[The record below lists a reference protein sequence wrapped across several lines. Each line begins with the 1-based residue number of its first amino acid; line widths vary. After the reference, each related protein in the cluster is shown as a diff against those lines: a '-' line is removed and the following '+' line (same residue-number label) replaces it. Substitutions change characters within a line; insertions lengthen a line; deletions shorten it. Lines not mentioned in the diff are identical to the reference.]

1 MICDIIKCR
10 DVHKRSVGGFEMKLE
25 VFDFI
30 DDTLKLIEERRES
43 IEKVADSLE
52 TFFTNSFFIKD
63 HFLNVNY
70 RIKSQRSL
78 REKILRHN
86 FYIKYQTPENLLN
99 NLSDLIGFR
108 IECRFIEDEAKIY
121 EDILKLFKTKCK
133 DGYYTNP
140 LNSNIMLKLGE
151 KQPQKQKN
159 GFEIYKIDGK
169 YCKDSICI
177 NFELQIK
184 SLVNVFWGEID
195 HRVLYKNFNYMIT
208 EDFLRDIM
216 SSIKDNLSM
225 IDRQLMLVFD
235 HLNGMDTSNSIS
247 KKNQIKSL
255 LSKIIHDTYI
265 LKIRRE
271 LGFVI
276 DFKKSADVIINYM
289 FMKDGCEDTEHYS
302 ENFLRILNRLNEI
315 SRSELEFNKYLNF
328 DREIFFNDRFTRKVG
343 SRILEV
349 INKDFRWNLFFKII
363 FDIENGDNAQ
373 DFEKFMIFMRY
384 RFNHHIKE
392 SLHDKDIEE
401 DKKEE
406 IIDCIM
412 DNIADVFCKDSD
424 VDFLCDCSINSLN
437 EEIEM
442 FFLNISTFEDW
453 ENKKDRIIAYIS
465 SHKF

>member
-1 MICDIIKCR
+1 
-10 DVHKRSVGGFEMKLE
+10 MKLE

-30 DDTLKLIEERRES
+30 DDTLLLIEDKKES

-52 TFFTNSFFIKD
+52 KFFTDSFFIKD
-63 HFLNVNY
+63 HFINVSY
-70 RIKSQRSL
+70 RIKSKESL

-86 FYIKYQTPENLLN
+86 FYIKYETPENLIN

-121 EDILKLFKTKCK
+121 EDIIKLFKTKCD
-133 DGYYTNP
+133 DGYYSNP
-140 LNSNIMLKLGE
+140 LNSNIMLKLDE

-169 YCKDSICI
+169 HCKDGTCI

-235 HLNGMDTSNSIS
+235 HLNVMDTSDSIS

-265 LKIRRE
+265 LKIKDE
-271 LGFVI
+271 IGFVI
-276 DFKKSADVIINYM
+276 DFKKSTDVIISYIL
-289 FMKDGCEDTEHYS
+289 MKDVYGQTEDYS
-302 ENFLRILNRLNEI
+302 YDFIRILNRLNEI
-315 SRSELEFNKYLNF
+315 SESQLEFNKYLNF
-328 DREIFFNDRFTRKVG
+328 EREIFFNDDFTRTVG
-343 SRILEV
+343 TRILEV

-363 FDIENGDNAQ
+363 FDIENNDNAE

-384 RFNHHIKE
+384 SFNHYLENILKE
-392 SLHDKDIEE
+392 KDMNDEQ
-401 DKKEE
+401 KEE

-412 DNIADVFCKDSD
+412 DNIAKLFCKDSD
-424 VDFLCDCSINSLN
+424 VDFLCDCSIDRLN
-437 EEIEM
+437 QKLGVSFSYIY
-442 FFLNISTFEDW
+442 NYDDW
-453 ENKKDRIIAYIS
+453 ENQRENIIECIMN
-465 SHKF
+465 HRF

>member
-1 MICDIIKCR
+1 
-10 DVHKRSVGGFEMKLE
+10 MKLE

-30 DDTLKLIEERRES
+30 DETLSLIDERKES
-43 IEKVADSLE
+43 IEVVAESLE
-52 TFFTNSFFIKD
+52 KFFTDSFFIKD
-63 HFLNVNY
+63 HFINVSY
-70 RIKSQRSL
+70 RIKSKQSL

-121 EDILKLFKTKCK
+121 RDIIKLFETECEG
-133 DGYYTNP
+133 GYYSNP
-140 LNSNIMLKLGE
+140 LNSNIMLKLGG

-169 YCKDSICI
+169 HCKDGVCI

-247 KKNQIKSL
+247 KKLQIKSL

-265 LKIRRE
+265 LKIRHE
-271 LGFVI
+271 IGFVI
-276 DFKKSADVIINYM
+276 DFKKSTDVIINYI
-289 FMKDGCEDTEHYS
+289 FMKNGDEETDEYS

-315 SRSELEFNKYLNF
+315 SESQMEFNKYIDF
-328 DREIFFNDRFTRKVG
+328 DREIVFHDEFTKTIG
-343 SRILEV
+343 TRILEV

-363 FDIENGDNAQ
+363 FDIQNGDKAKEFE
-373 DFEKFMIFMRY
+373 DFMSFIKY
-384 RFNHHIKE
+384 RFDHHINDILDEKE
-392 SLHDKDIEE
+392 IRD
-401 DKKEE
+401 DKKKE
-406 IIDCIM
+406 ISNSIM
-412 DNIADVFCKDSD
+412 ENISSIFCKESD
-424 VDFLCDCSINSLN
+424 VDFLCDGSIDRLN
-437 EEIEM
+437 NKIGA
-442 FFLNISTFEDW
+442 FFVSIFIYEDW
-453 ENKKDRIIAYIS
+453 ERQRDKIIRCIL
-465 SHKF
+465 SHEL